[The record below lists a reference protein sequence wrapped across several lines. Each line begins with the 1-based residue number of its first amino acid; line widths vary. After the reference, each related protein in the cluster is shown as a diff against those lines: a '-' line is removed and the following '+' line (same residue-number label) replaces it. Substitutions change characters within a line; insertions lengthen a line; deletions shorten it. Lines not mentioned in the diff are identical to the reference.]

1 MKRLKVGR
9 IPFGNLF
16 PIFYILERDFD
27 CSDFHFVDGVPSMLN
42 KLLRNGEI
50 DLSPSSSIEYLNH
63 KDLYTYISGHSIS
76 SRGKAG
82 SIFLFT
88 QKLLSQMDGEIV
100 QVTNQSA
107 TSIGL
112 LKVISRRFYNVR
124 LKLVESSTPQRGN
137 NPFLLI
143 GDDALLQLKVE
154 NRGYKIYDLGELWY
168 EHTGLPFVFALWI
181 VRKDNIFGEKVKIFN
196 NFKSNLDKA
205 KDIALTNIRDLASLT
220 PLKQFMTQEEIIEYW
235 NKLDYD
241 LTDKHLEGLKLYD
254 SLLEEGDK

>member
-27 CSDFHFVDGVPSMLN
+27 CSDLHFVDGVPSMLN

-124 LKLVESSTPQRGN
+124 LKLVES
-137 NPFLLI
+137 
-143 GDDALLQLKVE
+143 
-154 NRGYKIYDLGELWY
+154 
-168 EHTGLPFVFALWI
+168 
-181 VRKDNIFGEKVKIFN
+181 
-196 NFKSNLDKA
+196 
-205 KDIALTNIRDLASLT
+205 
-220 PLKQFMTQEEIIEYW
+220 
-235 NKLDYD
+235 
-241 LTDKHLEGLKLYD
+241 
-254 SLLEEGDK
+254 